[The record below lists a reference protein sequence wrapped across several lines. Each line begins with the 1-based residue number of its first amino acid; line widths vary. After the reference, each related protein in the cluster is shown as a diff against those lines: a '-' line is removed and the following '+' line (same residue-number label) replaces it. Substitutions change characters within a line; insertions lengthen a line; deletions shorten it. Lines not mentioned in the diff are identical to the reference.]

1 MGQLNLQQSCP
12 CIDQNLEEQ
21 IEITHQN
28 IEDLEN
34 KISKIPQPTE
44 QKDYTKEF
52 KNINSK
58 IQDLASKN
66 AELSSQNVY
75 VTDTLD
81 NMDVEIAEIKTIADK
96 AIVSIKKFKESG
108 LINHSDL
115 QSMLLDLEKKI
126 GKGLTTSLG
135 EVQDQLKTIN
145 QEDIE
150 DLRQNL
156 STLSN
161 KVISLS
167 SELQEGI
174 TEEKVKFLVSEVADK
189 VPKEDTGTKEELNFL
204 QETVEQIQENLESFS
219 QTLRNLPSKSGILKE
234 VDERILKLK
243 EEQSKIDAEQNQKIE
258 REEIDKLTIKV
269 TKIQEELDGNN
280 ILEIQV
286 KAMKENL
293 ESLHEKI
300 DAQSNNEFSEEI
312 KKFDEK
318 ITSISSNLGNQLE
331 EFKILFNELE
341 EKVED
346 LENFKNNQDSRQST
360 TITQIQTKISELE
373 VMVQNAST
381 SSEIENM
388 AAKLNEIEEKAE
400 DNMKQQIEE
409 IIVVKKKIDEIPQQQ
424 PAEQVESPD
433 YTVEF
438 NQYKEEINQ
447 KLKDLQSEV
456 KLEHDKAFGKIGEIK
471 AEVERADEMIKS
483 TIDNLKES
491 NGIEISSLFDKV
503 MGIKNEL
510 IEDSRKLKE
519 KFDRIDNEESEK
531 QEFVLDEIKRLDSK
545 ISDQNLLVNKAIEGI
560 SNQSTASDTV
570 PKIESSEINSKIENL
585 KLQQEK
591 ELNLFKE
598 EINKDKDF
606 ERDRILNCVQELN
619 EIKKLVDQKIEDYD
633 KGLVEKFSKFSENS
647 DELRNMIV
655 DFEFQIRA
663 VDQGIID
670 NSQKIEDTQKKIH
683 EVEQKYGR
691 VARQANTISTRIEE
705 IEKSSPK
712 VFQTNSIEE
721 QLNMKNNSDSI
732 ENEEIKED
740 SSKFDI
746 TDLFKS
752 FNSNY

>member
-1 MGQLNLQQSCP
+1 MGHLNLQQSCP

-44 QKDYTKEF
+44 QKYYTKEF
-52 KNINSK
+52 KNIISQ

-66 AELSSQNVY
+66 AELSSQNAY

-96 AIVSIKKFKESG
+96 AIVNIKQFKESD

-135 EVQDQLKTIN
+135 EVQNQLKTIN

-161 KVISLS
+161 KVISIS
-167 SELQEGI
+167 SEFQEGI
-174 TEEKVKFLVSEVADK
+174 TEEKVKLLISEVADK
-189 VPKEDTGTKEELNFL
+189 VPKDDTGTKEELNFL

-269 TKIQEELDGNN
+269 AKIQEELDGNN

-293 ESLHEKI
+293 ESLQEKI

-312 KKFDEK
+312 KKFDEE

-360 TITQIQTKISELE
+360 KITQIQTKISELE
-373 VMVQNAST
+373 IMVQNATT

-388 AAKLNEIEEKAE
+388 AAKLNLIEEKAE

-456 KLEHDKAFGKIGEIK
+456 KLEHDKAFGEIGEIK

-691 VARQANTISTRIEE
+691 VARQANTISARIEE

-712 VFQTNSIEE
+712 VSQTNSIEE